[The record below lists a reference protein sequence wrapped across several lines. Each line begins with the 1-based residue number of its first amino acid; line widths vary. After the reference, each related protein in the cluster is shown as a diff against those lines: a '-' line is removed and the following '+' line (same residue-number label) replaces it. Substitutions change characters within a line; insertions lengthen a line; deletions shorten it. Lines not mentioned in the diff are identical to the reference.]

1 MKKTVILCFMIL
13 SLTLF
18 SNAAIK
24 AGLFGGFAL
33 TSEANYGNGIAF
45 GGHLGFDL
53 TPNIAVELRATRFSF
68 DVTGSDIG
76 LSEGKMG
83 VMPLELNIQGRFPVG
98 KSIIPYIAVGLGY
111 SLNSFDV
118 DAALLDDWD
127 AVGMTIEE
135 TVKSGLA
142 IFAGLG
148 LDFAIMP
155 GPNPGQGL
163 FINLEARYMMSKASG
178 SWTLTDQVSKTSTG
192 ADLKDLKLDTIMF
205 GLGFKYGF

>member
-1 MKKTVILCFMIL
+1 MKKSVILCFVIL
-13 SLTLF
+13 SLSL
-18 SNAAIK
+18 SLNAAIK

-33 TSEANYGNGIAF
+33 TTEANYGNGIAF
-45 GGHLGFDL
+45 GGYLGFEL
-53 TPNIAVELRATRFSF
+53 TPNIAVEFRAARFSF
-68 DVTGSDIG
+68 DVTGSDTG
-76 LSEGKMG
+76 LSKGKMA
-83 VMPLELNIQGRFPVG
+83 VMPLELNVQGRLPVG
-98 KSIIPYIAVGLGY
+98 KSMIPYIALGLGY
-111 SLNSFDV
+111 SLNSFNL
-118 DAALLDDWD
+118 DAALLDDWN

-135 TVKSGLA
+135 TVKAGLA

-163 FINLEARYMMSKASG
+163 FINLEARYMMSKTSG

-205 GLGFKYGF
+205 GLGLKYGF

>member
-1 MKKTVILCFMIL
+1 MKKSVILCFVIL
-13 SLTLF
+13 SLSL
-18 SNAAIK
+18 SLNAAIK

-33 TSEANYGNGIAF
+33 TTEANYGNGIAF
-45 GGHLGFDL
+45 GGYLGFEL
-53 TPNIAVELRATRFSF
+53 TPNIAVEFRAARFSF
-68 DVTGSDIG
+68 DVTGSDTG
-76 LSEGKMG
+76 LSKGKMA
-83 VMPLELNIQGRFPVG
+83 VMPLELNVQGRLPVG
-98 KSIIPYIAVGLGY
+98 KSMIPYIALGLGY
-111 SLNSFDV
+111 SLNSFNL
-118 DAALLDDWD
+118 DAALLDDWN

-163 FINLEARYMMSKASG
+163 FINLEARYMMSKTSG

-205 GLGFKYGF
+205 GLGLKYGF